1 MPRPRVLLATEGTYP
16 FHQGGVSTWCDALVN
31 QLQDVDFVIFAIAM
45 NPYVASLF
53 NMPPNVQK
61 VTAVPLWGMQDPSE
75 HREELLY
82 SEIFLQKQRTGMKEI
97 HDLFAPA
104 FQNLLEGMTGE
115 IPGQIGESLATMY
128 RYFRTYDYQLTF
140 KSQEVWDI
148 YKTWLMTT
156 ARRGYWEQ
164 PSVFESVQGLGW
176 MYHFFTILNTTIP
189 AADMVHSSAAAFCG
203 MVGIVSKLEYGTPY
217 ILTEHGVYL
226 REQYLA
232 IGRSNMTPF
241 SKRFLITLV
250 KAISKENFHYADEL
264 APVCGFNGRWE
275 RVLGAS
281 PEKIRVIYNGVS
293 AKRFYPT
300 PNPRPATPPLK
311 VLSVARID
319 PNKDLETLL
328 HAVRLV
334 VSYHIPIQVRVL
346 GSVSVPAYNERI
358 LALRHELGLDDTVEF
373 LGHQSDIGAAYRD
386 ADIAVQSSVT
396 EAFPYSVIESMMSG
410 IPMIA
415 TDVGGTREA
424 LGSTGI
430 LVPSRDPAQLSL
442 GIALLAQDPA
452 LRERLG
458 AAARERAL
466 QFFEISTTMAAF
478 ISLYRRWQ
486 LRSGLAEPPT
496 TMPTDP
502 VLLSVLR
509 GLTLARLGSWDL
521 ALDEYER
528 ALGGLGNHPAA
539 APILIDVASIEI
551 RQGRVKEA
559 ENHLMKSRLIEAYY
573 KTQIG
578 QAG

>member
-1 MPRPRVLLATEGTYP
+1 MARPRVLLATEGTYP
-16 FHQGGVSTWCDALVN
+16 FHQGGVSTWCDALVH
-31 QLQDVDFVIFAIAM
+31 QLPDIDFVIFAIAM

-53 NMPPNVQK
+53 KMPPNVQQ

-75 HREELLY
+75 HREELMY

-97 HDLFAPA
+97 HDLFVPA

-115 IPGQIGESLATMY
+115 VPGQIGESLAAMY

-140 KSQEVWDI
+140 KSQEIWDI

-156 ARRGYWEQ
+156 ARRGYWQQ

-176 MYHFFTILNTTIP
+176 MYHFLTILNTAIP

-241 SKRFLITLV
+241 SKRFLISLV
-250 KAISKENFHYADEL
+250 KAISKENFYYADEL

-275 RVLGAS
+275 RVLGAQ

-293 AKRFYPT
+293 AKRFYPA
-300 PNPRPATPPLK
+300 PDPRPATPPLK

-328 HAVRLV
+328 RAVHLV
-334 VSYHIPIQVRVL
+334 LSYKIPIQVKVL
-346 GSVSVPAYNERI
+346 GSVSVPAYNERV
-358 LALRHELGLDDTVEF
+358 LALCHELALDDTVEF
-373 LGHQSDIGAAYRD
+373 LGHQSDIGDAYRD

-466 QFFEISTTMAAF
+466 QFFEISTTMRAF
-478 ISLYRRWQ
+478 MSLYRRWQ
-486 LRSGLAEPPT
+486 IRSGLAETPVP
-496 TMPTDP
+496 MPTNP
-502 VLLSVLR
+502 VLLRVLR
-509 GLTLARLGSWDL
+509 GLTLARVGSWDL
-521 ALDEYER
+521 ALDEYEN
-528 ALGGLGNHPAA
+528 ALVGLGNHPAA
-539 APILIDVASIEI
+539 APILIDMASIEI
-551 RQGRVKEA
+551 RQGRMKEA

-573 KTQIG
+573 KTQVG